1 MAPGKQV
8 VVQST
13 EREGE
18 PAATLPKKIPPHSNM
33 VLSLKFG
40 SVHGYPDYER
50 DLAAGKRAVQ
60 DVNDLLQ
67 ASEAEMKRP
76 CFLILVLIL

>member
-1 MAPGKQV
+1 MAPGKQIM
-8 VVQST
+8 VQST

-18 PAATLPKKIPPHSNM
+18 PAATLPKRFLSHSNM
-33 VLSLKFG
+33 VVSLKFG
-40 SVHGYPDYER
+40 SVHGYPDYEP
-50 DLAAGKRAVQ
+50 DLAVRNRAVQ

-67 ASEAEMKRP
+67 ASEAEMKRS